1 MIIIG
6 AITFA
11 GMDYYTNY
19 KNESNIND
27 ATETINNILE
37 NLEYN
42 EETENPDIE
51 YIDTVENEENE
62 TTEYEPSSYYTK
74 YEQLFDKLSEVN
86 EDTVGWLK
94 VNNTQIDYPVVQSTD
109 NKYYL
114 KRDFNKKSNPMGWIY
129 MDYRNNIYNLSNN
142 TIIMGH
148 NIKAGIMFGT
158 LRYATNESWYTNPEN
173 QIITFNTKI
182 KNMKWK
188 IFSVYRI
195 PVTNDYLY
203 ANFGDLD
210 EFKSFVDK
218 LKARSIYDFQ
228 VEVNK
233 DDHILT
239 LNTCGPTSATRV
251 VVHAVLIKE

>member
-1 MIIIG
+1 MWPIRVCG
-6 AITFA
+6 VQYNQLFA
-11 GMDYYTNY
+11 DLS
-19 KNESNIND
+19 KV
-27 ATETINNILE
+27 
-37 NLEYN
+37 
-42 EETENPDIE
+42 NPD
-51 YIDTVENEENE
+51 V
-62 TTEYEPSSYYTK
+62 
-74 YEQLFDKLSEVN
+74 
-86 EDTVGWLK
+86 VGWIK
-94 VNNTQIDYPVVQSTD
+94 VNNTKIDYPVVQSTD

-114 KRDFNKKSNPMGWIY
+114 KRDFNKKSNSMGWIY

-148 NIKAGIMFGT
+148 NIKAGLMFGT
-158 LRYATNESWYTNPEN
+158 LRYTTNESWYTNPEN
-173 QIITFNTKI
+173 QIITFNTKV

-188 IFSVYRI
+188 IFSIYSI

-210 EFKSFVDK
+210 EFKTFADK
-218 LKARSIYDFQ
+218 LKARSIYDFK
-228 VEVNK
+228 VEINK